1 MQLDLG
7 EFLVLFN
14 RYSGALALAKKE
26 WMNSESDGENDD
38 MLRENQLLLSPE
50 KESHFRQEI
59 SNTLEAY
66 RKNRGL
72 NFYVSP
78 HFDCP
83 MGCQYCFQQNVK
95 ECSEHL
101 EISDIDGIMRF
112 ISDESSRQGIDKVTV
127 VLFGGEPLLPQSFDF
142 NEHLLRKTEEQKHR
156 VRIVTSGTTLT
167 DRYFELITR
176 FRPIISDIDIT
187 IDGPEDIHN
196 QLRPLRSGAK
206 SFDVITAAI
215 TRLLQNDLPVSAKI
229 NLGRDNIDHLDSLF
243 ETFERLDW
251 LKYPRFRIL
260 INFVRNYGGIEV
272 QDQRLADI
280 NAVKSLTSSLKRQP
294 ERVQQKTEIDSVKLL
309 GYLAHCML
317 SKSLYEGRPRPAFCN
332 PDTKTTYSIG
342 PDCRIY
348 SCNWMVGKE
357 EFASGSVV
365 TGQLQ
370 STDESANP
378 CDECRI
384 STLCG
389 GGCLIERK
397 QPGYFDS
404 CYSENVKTISDFIRE
419 TTPPMNGRDF
429 MLISREFQW

>member
-14 RYSGALALAKKE
+14 RYSGALALAKKK
-26 WMNSESDGENDD
+26 WMNAKSESEADD
-38 MLRENQLLLSPE
+38 LLRENQLLLSPE
-50 KESHFRQEI
+50 KESHFKNEI
-59 SNTLEAY
+59 SNTLETY

-101 EISDIDGIMRF
+101 GIGDIDGIMRF
-112 ISDESSRQGIDKVTV
+112 ISEESSRQGIDKVIV
-127 VLFGGEPLLPQSFDF
+127 VLFGGEPLLPQSYDF
-142 NEHLLRKTEEQKHR
+142 NEHLLQKTEEQKHK

-196 QLRPLRSGAK
+196 RLRPLRSGAK
-206 SFDVITAAI
+206 SFEIIRDTIM
-215 TRLLQNDLPVSAKI
+215 RLLENDFPVSAKI
-229 NLGRDNIDHLDSLF
+229 NIGTDNIGHLSALF
-243 ETFERLDW
+243 ENFRDLGW

-260 INFVRNYGGIEV
+260 TNFVRNYGGLEV
-272 QDQRLADI
+272 HEQRLADVGAI
-280 NAVKSLTSSLKRQP
+280 MSLSSLLENQP
-294 ERVQQKTEIDSVKLL
+294 GEISSRIEVDGVKLL
-309 GYLAHCML
+309 SYLAHAFL
-317 SKSLYEGRPRPAFCN
+317 SKSVYSGKPRPVFCN
-332 PDTKTTYSIG
+332 PDSRTTFSIG
-342 PDCRIY
+342 PDSRIY

-357 EFASGSVV
+357 EFASGSV
-365 TGQLQ
+365 TAGLKEKEAPP
-370 STDESANP
+370 DDP
-378 CDECRI
+378 CLDCHI

-389 GGCLIERK
+389 GGCVIERN
-397 QPGYFDS
+397 QPGFFDS
-404 CYSENVKTISDFIRE
+404 CYSDNVQTISDFIRG
-419 TTPPMNGRDF
+419 TMPALNGRDF
-429 MLISREFQW
+429 MVVSREFQW